1 MEKGGYIMIK
11 VVHFLPSIN
20 VTSGIVQMIMNYY
33 RVIDTT
39 QIQFDFIYFIPKS
52 KVNFEKEII
61 KLGGKI
67 TFVSDPSR
75 YFKFYKEVGKCLGEY
90 DSERIIFHNHQI
102 PFTVLLQPILKKYG
116 IKDIIVHNHMTQYSD
131 KLISSIRNKIL
142 CYPIRF
148 LNVKYFACSKE
159 AGEFM
164 FGKKRVQEGLVT
176 IMNNGID
183 CEKYLFDYDKR
194 KNIRIELGL
203 EHKFV
208 IGHIGHF
215 NKVKNHR
222 LIIDCFEKVYLQ
234 NQEARLL
241 LIATGPLRKDVE
253 RWIKEKNLIHN
264 VIILENRNDIPQ
276 LMWAM
281 DVFIFPSLFEG
292 LGIAAIEAQA
302 TGLPVFISDRIP
314 SCVKIYNCEV
324 ISLESGSDRW
334 AKEVNKVDINIEN
347 REKGYFEVK
356 NSEYN
361 ILYQEKKYLEYI
373 KNLQCLMKRG

>member
-1 MEKGGYIMIK
+1 MIK

-20 VTSGIVQMIMNYY
+20 VTSGIAQMIMNYY

-61 KLGGKI
+61 NLGGKI
-67 TFVSDPSR
+67 TFVSDPLK
-75 YFKFYKEVGKCLGEY
+75 YFKFYKEMCKCLSEY
-90 DSERIIFHNHQI
+90 DSDKIIFHNHQI
-102 PFTVLLQPILKKYG
+102 TFTVLLQPILKKYG
-116 IKDIIVHNHMTQYSD
+116 VRDIIVHNHMTKYSD
-131 KLISSIRNKIL
+131 KLLSSIRNRIL

-159 AGEFM
+159 AGEFI
-164 FGKKRVQEGLVT
+164 FGKEKMKNGLVT

-194 KNIRIELGL
+194 KNIREILGL
-203 EHKFV
+203 ENKFV
-208 IGHIGHF
+208 IGHVGHF

-222 LIIDCFEKVYLQ
+222 LIIDCFEKIYLK
-234 NQEARLL
+234 NTKARLL
-241 LIATGPLRKDVE
+241 LIGTGPLRKNVE
-253 RWIKEKNLIHN
+253 VWIKEKNLNEN
-264 VIILENRNDIPQ
+264 VIILENRDDIPQ
-276 LMWAM
+276 LMWGM

-302 TGLPVFISDRIP
+302 TGLPVFMSDRIP
-314 SCVKIYNCEV
+314 ESVNVYNCKV
-324 ISLESGSDRW
+324 ISLESSSDIW
-334 AKEVNKVDINIEN
+334 AKEINKTNINIEN
-347 REKGYFEVK
+347 RKKGYFKVK

-361 ILYQEKKYLEYI
+361 ILIQEKKYLEYL
-373 KNLQCLMKRG
+373 KKL